1 VGLITRPRN
10 RVAAW
15 AAEGESTGEE
25 AAGAAEA
32 PAPVPRG
39 DPR

>member
-1 VGLITRPRN
+1 
-10 RVAAW
+10 VAAW
-15 AAEGESTGEE
+15 AAEGEAAGEE
-25 AAGAAEA
+25 TAGADEA